1 MDISSPEGGSVNDGI
16 YKEWCSLSYT
26 SVDDVARAVVKLGKG
41 ALMAKFDLKATYQN
55 VPVHPD
61 DRWLL
66 GMVWKSQL
74 FVDVALPF
82 GLGSTPMIFS
92 ALANGIEFMIRQ
104 AGVDRVGHYLDDFVL
119 VGPPGSRDCSRFL
132 QVALGVCRD
141 SGFPVAEEK
150 TVGPTTLIPLL
161 GIELDSE
168 RLELRLP
175 LGN

>member
-1 MDISSPEGGSVNDGI
+1 MSSPESGSVNEGI
-16 YKEWCSLSYT
+16 CKEWCSLSHI
-26 SVDDVARAVVKLGKG
+26 SVDDVAHEVVKLGKG
-41 ALMAKFDLKATYQN
+41 ALMAKFDLKAAYRN

-66 GMVWKSQL
+66 GMVWENQL
-74 FVDVALPF
+74 FVDTTLPF
-82 GLGSTPMIFS
+82 GLRSAPMIFS
-92 ALANGIEFMIRQ
+92 ALADGLEFMIRQ
-104 AGVDRVGHYLDDFVL
+104 AGVDGVGHYLVDFVL

-168 RLELRLP
+168 
-175 LGN
+175 